1 MRLRAGFGAY
11 HIKWSDQCKRD
22 AFPIVQPIGRPL
34 IIRFMVRLHL
44 ASIVAFAAALA
55 AVAIAA
61 QPADRNA
68 ALHALFD
75 KTWEWELAESPT
87 SASALGDLRWNDK
100 WDDLSLAAFERR
112 QAYRQQ
118 VLRDL
123 AAIPRD
129 RLSPADRT
137 HYDVFKHQYETTVAA
152 YPYRFHLIRTAT
164 YDGIQN
170 TEQIVDNL
178 RFDRAKDFDDWLA
191 RLDAFPALVE
201 QNIALMREG
210 LRTNTLLPKVIVA
223 KVLPQIVRL
232 ATQPAAESGFYRPF
246 AQMPTGIAA
255 ADRARLQAA
264 GLEKVR
270 TRVQPAFALL
280 RQFVERDYLPAC
292 YDRVGWSQTSGGAE
306 AYAFFA
312 RQFTTTSLSPKE
324 IHELGLREVARIRA
338 EMEAIKQQVQF
349 TGTLAEFFTHLRTDP
364 RFFYKTGPELLA
376 AYRAIAKR
384 VDPELVKV
392 IRTLPRLP
400 YGVIPI
406 PDAVAP
412 NTTTAYANFGAADG
426 SRPAYYFVNLYKPET
441 RPTWEMM
448 ALTLHEA
455 EPGHCLQG
463 SIAQELGEMPTFRRH
478 AGFTAYVEGWAL
490 YAESLGDEMG
500 LYRDDP
506 YAKFGQ
512 LTYQMWR
519 AVRLVVDTGMHVFG
533 WDREKAI
540 RYFMENAAKT
550 ELDVTNEIDRY
561 ISWPGQALA
570 YKVGELK
577 IWELRRR
584 AQAKLG
590 EKFDL
595 RDFNDVILQTG
606 AVPLDVLEA
615 RVDEW
620 IARP

>member
-1 MRLRAGFGAY
+1 MLRSHLPSLVILSLVVGA
-11 HIKWSDQCKRD
+11 
-22 AFPIVQPIGRPL
+22 
-34 IIRFMVRLHL
+34 MVL
-44 ASIVAFAAALA
+44 S
-55 AVAIAA
+55 A
-61 QPADRNA
+61 QSPTPREQ
-68 ALHALFD
+68 LHALFD
-75 KTWEWELAESPT
+75 RTWEWELSESPT
-87 SASALGDLRWNDK
+87 TASTLGDLRWNDR
-100 WDDLSLAAFERR
+100 WDDLSLAALERR
-112 QAYRQQ
+112 QAHRQA
-118 VLRDL
+118 VLREL
-123 AAIPRD
+123 ASIPRET
-129 RLSPADRT
+129 LSPVDRT
-137 HYDVFKHQYETTVAA
+137 HYDVFKYQYATTVEA
-152 YPYRFHLIRTAT
+152 YAHRFQLIRTAT
-164 YDGIQN
+164 YDGVQN

-178 RFDRAKDFDDWLA
+178 RFTSVKDYEDWLA
-191 RLDAFPALVE
+191 RLDRFPEYVD
-201 QNIALMREG
+201 QNIVLLREG
-210 LRTNTLLPKVIVA
+210 VRTNTVLPKVIVS
-223 KVLPQIVRL
+223 KVLAQIAAL
-232 ATQPAAESGFYRPF
+232 ATQPPSTSGYYRPF
-246 AQMPTGIAA
+246 TTFPEGVASD
-255 ADRARLQAA
+255 DRTRLATA
-264 GLEKVR
+264 GLEAVR
-270 TRVQPAFALL
+270 ARVQPAFASL
-280 RQFVERDYLPAC
+280 RAFLEGEYLPAC
-292 YDRVGWSQTSGGAE
+292 PDRIGWSQTGGGE
-306 AYAFFA
+306 ASYAFFA
-312 RQFTTTSLSPKE
+312 RQFTTTTLTPRE
-324 IHELGLREVARIRA
+324 IYEVGLKEVARIRVA
-338 EMEAIKQQVQF
+338 MEAIKTQVAF
-349 TGTLAEFFTHLRTDP
+349 NGTLTEFFTFLRTDP
-364 RFFYKTGPELLA
+364 RFFYKTGPELLE
-376 AYRAIAKR
+376 AYRALAKR

-392 IRTLPRLP
+392 VRTLPRLP

-426 SRPAYYFVNLYKPET
+426 SRPAYYFVNLYKPDT
-441 RPTWEMM
+441 RPTWEML

-540 RYFMENAAKT
+540 RYFMDNAAKT

-584 AQAKLG
+584 AETALG
-590 EKFDL
+590 ARFDL
-595 RDFNDVILQTG
+595 RDFNDVLLQTG
-606 AVPLDVLEA
+606 AVPLDILQA

-620 IARP
+620 IASR